1 MWYVSEMKNQVSE
14 SLDFLFLCLTYLSF
28 EVLKVVVEFQ
38 ILTVQ
43 TFQVEIFRKDKYEPR
58 VAILI

>member
-28 EVLKVVVEFQ
+28 EVLKVVEFQ